1 MKRISIQGVISGP
14 LPAVFSDYVDDGIV
28 SPVNFFTK
36 ALREAEENGE
46 DVEVWINSP
55 GGDVDAGN
63 EMLAAFQSFKGYKC
77 VTVGGMAASMAAY
90 FALQCG
96 ARVECHENTRFMF
109 HSARTITEAGP
120 GALRDAADAIDR
132 INAPI
137 KAALVARGMDEKRV
151 EEGFRDDR
159 ALWLDAKEALALG
172 IVQKIVK
179 GAATPFRIPAGK
191 AVSALSAYVPAVAA
205 LFAAPVHEPQNPT
218 ATMNESEPPAPDPAK
233 DEEAAAAPASASPA
247 PEGAP
252 AGPAAG
258 TAPDLS
264 AADPDN
270 LSGSP
275 APSAALP
282 DAAATLAD
290 SLAKAEALAAATLKR
305 AEIAEKALAAAEATI
320 AKYEEASKAAAA
332 RADELAAALETEKAN
347 HAALVGKV
355 LAPSPDPITPQNISA
370 RLKGLS
376 PDQACA
382 ALLEAYGRK

>member
-28 SPVNFFTK
+28 APVNFFTK

-179 GAATPFRIPAGK
+179 GAATPFKTPADK

-205 LFAAPVHEPQNPT
+205 LFAAPVHEPPNPT

-247 PEGAP
+247 PEGA
-252 AGPAAG
+252 
-258 TAPDLS
+258 S
-264 AADPDN
+264 A
-270 LSGSP
+270 S
-275 APSAALP
+275 LP

-290 SLAKAEALAAATLKR
+290 SLSKAEALAAATLKR

-332 RADELAAALETEKAN
+332 RADELAAALETEKAQ

-355 LAPSPDPITPQNISA
+355 LAPAPDPITPQNISA